1 MVFFNDQLTQQTPP
15 VADKLPV
22 IGQVSS
28 GQIGR
33 TSELEILISHL
44 VFHCFFDDNFN
55 VNDKYHLLPSIA
67 LYARPE

>member
-28 GQIGR
+28 DQTGL
-33 TSELEILISHL
+33 TSESDVLI
-44 VFHCFFDDNFN
+44 
-55 VNDKYHLLPSIA
+55 
-67 LYARPE
+67 

>member
-22 IGQVSS
+22 IGQVSLS
-28 GQIGR
+28 QVNGFR
-33 TSELEILISHL
+33 ILSL
-44 VFHCFFDDNFN
+44 VFYCIPDDYFDVD
-55 VNDKYHLLPSIA
+55 DKHNLLSSST